1 MGELKSGG
9 VAYGHYTVFDAS
21 AYLYVD
27 HAQQHKLTLLV
38 ENLLDRDYPAGLT
51 SNGLE
56 KVDNLG
62 RPLTA
67 ELRYTYRF

>member
-1 MGELKSGG
+1 M
-9 VAYGHYTVFDAS
+9 
-21 AYLYVD
+21 D

-38 ENLLDRDYPAGLT
+38 ENLFDRDYPAGLT

>member
-1 MGELKSGG
+1 M
-9 VAYGHYTVFDAS
+9 
-21 AYLYVD
+21 
-27 HAQQHKLTLLV
+27 
-38 ENLLDRDYPAGLT
+38 ENLFDRDYPAGLT